1 MLSFLRSRSPR
12 PQSPRSPL
20 RDWQWSGHALALD
33 FETALA
39 GEFVAIDL
47 DGTFFADAKV
57 ADDGSARFAF
67 AFSPSAR
74 MSASVM
80 PRRGRDGEP
89 LAGAPLAIHFG
100 RAGAM
105 HIARTDAAEA
115 NRIAPIGH
123 TVPFGIDS
131 SEREVAIVVPVYD
144 APALVERCLD
154 SVLEHTT
161 GSARLIVID
170 DASPNPAIAP
180 LLSRYASLSNV
191 SVLRNEANRGFTAT
205 ANRGIA
211 EAANADVVLLNAD
224 AEVGPNWLTG
234 LRRAAASAAD
244 VATVTAVS
252 DNAGAFSVPE
262 LENEN
267 ASPAPWTFVDAARA
281 LWHDAGTAY
290 PELPTGNGFCM
301 YIRRAVVDA
310 VGVLDEAAFPHGYG
324 EENDFCQRASA
335 HGLRHLIAGNVY
347 VRHARS
353 ASFGHERRATLGE
366 AGMAVLRQRWP
377 NYEADVAAT
386 LYSFERRV
394 LDWRVRR
401 IFSAADE
408 RSPRLRVLYAGEA
421 REASMEHDAWHLHD
435 ESDHVELR
443 HEDQIIASHASRR
456 VGDIEGKS
464 LDEHVSHWMQ
474 AYGVAAVVAGV
485 PSGPSLPRAAA
496 ALGIPFALASR
507 ASGDSLASAFASA
520 RSFSGS
526 RP

>member
-1 MLSFLRSRSPR
+1 MLSFLRTRSPR

-57 ADDGSARFAF
+57 ADDGSARFVF
-67 AFSPSAR
+67 AFSPSGR

-89 LAGAPLAIHFG
+89 LAPAPLAIHFG

-105 HIARTDAAEA
+105 HVARADAAGA

-123 TVPFGIDS
+123 TVPFGVDS
-131 SEREVAIVVPVYD
+131 VEREVAIVVPVYD

-161 GSARLIVID
+161 GPARLIVID

-180 LLSRYASLSNV
+180 LLSRYASLKNV

-211 EAANADVVLLNAD
+211 EAARADVVLLNAD

-234 LRRAAASAAD
+234 LRRAAASAD

-267 ASPAPWTFVDAARA
+267 ASPAPWTFAEAARA

-310 VGVLDEAAFPHGYG
+310 VGVLDEGAFPHGYG

-353 ASFGHERRATLGE
+353 ASFGHERRAALGE

-408 RSPRLRVLYAGEA
+408 RSPGLRVLYAGDA
-421 REASMEHDAWHLHD
+421 REASMAHDAWRLHV
-435 ESDHVELR
+435 ESGGVELR
-443 HEDQIIASHASRR
+443 HEDQVIASHAPRR
-456 VGDIEGKS
+456 AGDVEARS
-464 LDEHVSHWMQ
+464 PDEHIWNWLQ
-474 AYGVAAVVAGV
+474 AYAIEAVVACE
-485 PSGPSLPRAAA
+485 PFPPSLPRAAA

-507 ASGDSLASAFASA
+507 ASGDSLASAIASA
-520 RSFSGS
+520 RSFAED

>member
-89 LAGAPLAIHFG
+89 LAPAPLAIHFG

-105 HIARTDAAEA
+105 HVARADAAET

-123 TVPFGIDS
+123 TVPFGVDCS
-131 SEREVAIVVPVYD
+131 GREVAIVVPVYD

-154 SVLEHTT
+154 SVLEYTT

-180 LLSRYASLSNV
+180 LLSRYASLGNV

-211 EAANADVVLLNAD
+211 E
-224 AEVGPNWLTG
+224 
-234 LRRAAASAAD
+234 
-244 VATVTAVS
+244 
-252 DNAGAFSVPE
+252 
-262 LENEN
+262 
-267 ASPAPWTFVDAARA
+267 
-281 LWHDAGTAY
+281 
-290 PELPTGNGFCM
+290 
-301 YIRRAVVDA
+301 
-310 VGVLDEAAFPHGYG
+310 
-324 EENDFCQRASA
+324 
-335 HGLRHLIAGNVY
+335 
-347 VRHARS
+347 
-353 ASFGHERRATLGE
+353 
-366 AGMAVLRQRWP
+366 
-377 NYEADVAAT
+377 
-386 LYSFERRV
+386 
-394 LDWRVRR
+394 
-401 IFSAADE
+401 
-408 RSPRLRVLYAGEA
+408 
-421 REASMEHDAWHLHD
+421 
-435 ESDHVELR
+435 
-443 HEDQIIASHASRR
+443 
-456 VGDIEGKS
+456 
-464 LDEHVSHWMQ
+464 
-474 AYGVAAVVAGV
+474 
-485 PSGPSLPRAAA
+485 
-496 ALGIPFALASR
+496 
-507 ASGDSLASAFASA
+507 
-520 RSFSGS
+520 
-526 RP
+526 